1 MAAVECALPLC
12 NCCSDLIVSFFP
24 QPLLFSCRPLYS
36 TTMLNLSLCF
46 TGFRDKEEMV
56 GLSLMFH

>member
-1 MAAVECALPLC
+1 MV
-12 NCCSDLIVSFFP
+12 LICLP

-56 GLSLMFH
+56 SGRRSCSGLFGTRRFLHGLLN